1 VTIARAVSNTFA
13 GIRPVDVPLFIAAQM
28 CGAIAATPLIR
39 WLIPSVPET
48 AEHILL
54 PHESGKRMKT
64 YLFACV
70 HNAGRSQMTAALFNL
85 DADQSGC
92 LAISAGTEPVDH
104 VHPEV
109 VELVEVQLLD
119 VVLLPLV
126 AVDRFRMDGGERG

>member
-1 VTIARAVSNTFA
+1 
-13 GIRPVDVPLFIAAQM
+13 
-28 CGAIAATPLIR
+28 
-39 WLIPSVPET
+39 
-48 AEHILL
+48 L